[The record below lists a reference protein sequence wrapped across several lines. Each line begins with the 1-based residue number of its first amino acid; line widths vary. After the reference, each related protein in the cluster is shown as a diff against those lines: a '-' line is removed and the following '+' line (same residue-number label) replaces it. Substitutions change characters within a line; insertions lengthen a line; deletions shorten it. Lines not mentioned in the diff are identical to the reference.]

1 MRSIFRY
8 LGPFALTAALVCTA
22 SAGCG
27 CSDEP
32 GGKNQD
38 GGVDGDS
45 SQQDG
50 RVDADAARDGAADGE
65 VDSSIDAGPVD
76 AFVYHDCMAPM
87 EVQEVTPDELY
98 RIPVNEQEY
107 HGGIAWNGDVLVQAD
122 RRCEWTDFSTD
133 IYAVN
138 METLEESLVVA
149 RMDGQWLPSL
159 HGTSFVY
166 RDSSFLDENDPN
178 NDHRAELILHDLI
191 THEETRLTDSNEGKV
206 WPKFNGTH
214 VVYLADEYTSP
225 TDYYSTLRL
234 LDITTSQET
243 VLATEEQGI
252 TSSNIWDINSEYV
265 AWRAVPEGEP
275 SSAWDVFLHH
285 IPTGQTSRLH
295 TPSNLILNV
304 LLSED
309 RVAWT
314 EQRSSYWAVYARDL
328 VTEAEEVVTEGD
340 ADKVLRGIEG
350 SLVSWFD
357 YERSGCE
364 FPCHD
369 RDLVLADVDNG
380 QARRLT
386 LTPDQWGIGPPT
398 CRWLYYAEFGSS
410 GSFRLYAWDMLA
422 AGVIDQSC
430 HLIPCDPQTEQ
441 CAMLEWQGP

>member
-1 MRSIFRY
+1 MS
-8 LGPFALTAALVCTA
+8 T
-22 SAGCG
+22 GCG
-27 CSDEP
+27 CSNEP

-38 GGVDGDS
+38 AGVDGDS

-65 VDSSIDAGPVD
+65 VDSAVFDAGPVD

-87 EVQEVTPDELY
+87 EVEEITAGELY
-98 RIPVNEQEY
+98 RIPVVEQDF
-107 HGGIAWNGDVLVQAD
+107 HGGIAWNGQYLVQAD
-122 RRCEWTDFSTD
+122 YRCPSDLHLSQD
-133 IYAVN
+133 LYVID
-138 METLEESLVVA
+138 METLEEELLVA
-149 RMDGQWLPSL
+149 RGWGQTSPSL
-159 HGTSFVY
+159 HDGSFVY
-166 RDSSFLDENDPN
+166 TDFGYYRENDPN
-178 NDHRAELILHDLI
+178 NDHRAELILHDLV
-191 THEETRLTDSNEGKV
+191 THEETRLTDSNEPKV

-265 AWRAVPEGEP
+265 AWRAVPDGEP
-275 SSAWDVFLHH
+275 NSAWDVFLHH

-309 RVAWT
+309 KVAWT
-314 EQRSSYWAVYARDL
+314 EQRSSYWSVYAQDL
-328 VTEAEEVVTEGD
+328 TTMTEQVIASGNS
-340 ADKVLRGIEG
+340 DKILGSIGPVLVNW
-350 SLVSWFD
+350 LD

-364 FPCHD
+364 FPCTTYD
-369 RDLVLADVDNG
+369 IIVKDLTTG
-380 QARRLT
+380 IERRLT
-386 LTPDQWGIGPPT
+386 DPPGSWGCNVSA
-398 CRWLYYAEFGSS
+398 CRWAIRTESVSS
-410 GSFRLYAWDMLA
+410 SVFRLYAWDMVA
-422 AGVIDQSC
+422 AGVIDQNC
-430 HLIPCDPQTEQ
+430 NLIPCDPQTEQ